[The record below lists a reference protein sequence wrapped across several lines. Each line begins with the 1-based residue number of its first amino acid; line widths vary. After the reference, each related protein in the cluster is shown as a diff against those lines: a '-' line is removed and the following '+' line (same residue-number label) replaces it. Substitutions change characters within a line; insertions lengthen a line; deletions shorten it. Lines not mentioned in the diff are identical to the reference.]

1 MGNNAT
7 IYTETNRLVLRS
19 FCLEDVESFYIYR
32 SNPDIARFQSWDNYQ
47 RNQAV
52 TFINEQIESSPNIPG
67 SWLQYAVA
75 LKTTNQ
81 LIGDCAVHT
90 PIAESDIVE
99 IGFTFASE
107 YQGKGYAT
115 EAVKGL
121 LGYLF
126 EIFNKHKVIAYT
138 NVENE
143 SSVRLLERVGMRRE
157 GHLLQN
163 YKSKGKWVD
172 EYLYAILQQEWV
184 YSLEK

>member
-1 MGNNAT
+1 MNNNAT
-7 IYTETNRLVLRS
+7 IYTETNRLVLRH
-19 FCLEDVESFYIYR
+19 FCLTDVESFYLYR

-47 RNQAV
+47 HDQAAA
-52 TFINEQIESSPNIPG
+52 FINKQIEASPNIPG
-67 SWLQYAVA
+67 AWLQYAVA

-90 PIAESDIVE
+90 LESQPDIVE
-99 IGFTFASE
+99 IGFTVAPEFHG
-107 YQGKGYAT
+107 QGYAT
-115 EAVKGL
+115 EAVTGL

-126 EIFNKHKVIAYT
+126 AKLNKHKVIAYS

-157 GHLLQN
+157 GYLLQN

-172 EYLYAILQQEWV
+172 EYLYAILQQEWEH
-184 YSLEK
+184 SLEN